1 MVIPLPPRSPAEAAS
16 RTRGTSGIDRLE
28 RRATRGPRHES
39 QATYPGAF
47 GRATRERSPIWPCSL
62 RGLPSHPGHPECWWA
77 LTPPFHPYREGR
89 LSPPARRSVFCG
101 TVLPVAGTGCYPA
114 QCPVE
119 FGLSSPRTFVRAAT
133 IRITPAEIDLSKAV
147 DRGATTRATIRLP
160 ATFGGR
166 MPGDITLDKEIP
178 HSVEAERSVLGAILI
193 ENTAI
198 NRAQEILREEDFY
211 REPHRK
217 IFKVMTD
224 LSEKTTAI
232 DPVTVK
238 DELSRSGD
246 LEAVGGPAY
255 IASLVDGVPR
265 SANVEYYARIVKEK
279 AILRSLIEAGGRI
292 VSTAYEAS
300 QDADD
305 ILDQSERMIF
315 QIAQDRLR
323 EGFVPMRAIADQSLK
338 AIERLAERRELI
350 TGLPTGY
357 RLLDEYTSGLQSAD
371 LIVLAAR
378 PGMGKTSFALN
389 IAQYAGVHGKRKVG
403 IFSLEMT
410 REQLFLRML
419 TGLARVDSHRLRTG
433 RLTKDEWKQL
443 TKAFGEL
450 AAAHAFIDDT
460 AGISILEMRAKS
472 RRLKLE
478 HGLDLVVIDYM
489 QLIRSRSR
497 FENRQ
502 QEMAEISR
510 SLKEL
515 AKELNVPVI
524 AISQLSRAPE
534 QRGEK
539 GRPQLSDLRESGAIE
554 QDADVVLLLY
564 REEMYKP
571 TEENRGIAKGIIA
584 KQRNGPTAE
593 FDMVF
598 SREYTRFEELERQ
611 PG

>member
-1 MVIPLPPRSPAEAAS
+1 
-16 RTRGTSGIDRLE
+16 
-28 RRATRGPRHES
+28 
-39 QATYPGAF
+39 
-47 GRATRERSPIWPCSL
+47 
-62 RGLPSHPGHPECWWA
+62 
-77 LTPPFHPYREGR
+77 
-89 LSPPARRSVFCG
+89 
-101 TVLPVAGTGCYPA
+101 
-114 QCPVE
+114 
-119 FGLSSPRTFVRAAT
+119 
-133 IRITPAEIDLSKAV
+133 
-147 DRGATTRATIRLP
+147 
-160 ATFGGR
+160 
-166 MPGDITLDKEIP
+166 MPGDITLEKDVP
-178 HSVEAERSVLGAILI
+178 QSVEAERSVLGAILI

-224 LSEKTTAI
+224 LSERTTAI

-238 DELSRSGD
+238 EELSRAGN

-279 AILRSLIEAGGRI
+279 SMLRNLIEAGGRI

-305 ILDQSERMIF
+305 ILDQSERLIF

-323 EGFVPMRAIADQSLK
+323 EGFVPMRTIADQSLK
-338 AIERLAERRELI
+338 AIERLAESRELI

-357 RLLDEYTSGLQSAD
+357 RQLDEYTSGLQPAD

-389 IAQYAGVHGKRKVG
+389 IAQHAGLPGGSRVG

-433 RLTKDEWKQL
+433 RLTKEDWKQL

-450 AAAHAFIDDT
+450 AAGNIFIDDS
-460 AGISILEMRAKS
+460 AGISVLEMRAKS

-478 HGLDLVVIDYM
+478 RGLDLVVVDYM

-502 QEMAEISR
+502 QEMSEISR

-524 AISQLSRAPE
+524 AVSQLSRAPE

-571 TEENRGIAKGIIA
+571 TEENRGIAKVIIA

-593 FDMVF
+593 FDMAF
-598 SREYTRFEELERQ
+598 IREYTRFEDLDKRKE
-611 PG
+611 

>member
-1 MVIPLPPRSPAEAAS
+1 M
-16 RTRGTSGIDRLE
+16 
-28 RRATRGPRHES
+28 
-39 QATYPGAF
+39 
-47 GRATRERSPIWPCSL
+47 
-62 RGLPSHPGHPECWWA
+62 PE
-77 LTPPFHPYREGR
+77 
-89 LSPPARRSVFCG
+89 
-101 TVLPVAGTGCYPA
+101 
-114 QCPVE
+114 
-119 FGLSSPRTFVRAAT
+119 
-133 IRITPAEIDLSKAV
+133 
-147 DRGATTRATIRLP
+147 
-160 ATFGGR
+160 
-166 MPGDITLDKEIP
+166 DITLEKDVP
-178 HSVEAERSVLGAILI
+178 QSVEAERSVLGAILI

-198 NRAQEILREEDFY
+198 NRAQEILRQEDFY

-224 LSEKTTAI
+224 LSERTTAI

-238 DELSRSGD
+238 EELSRAGD

-279 AILRSLIEAGGRI
+279 SMLRNLIEAGGRI

-305 ILDQSERMIF
+305 ILDQSERLIF

-323 EGFVPMRAIADQSLK
+323 EGFVPMRTIADQSLK
-338 AIERLAERRELI
+338 AIERLAESRELI

-357 RLLDEYTSGLQSAD
+357 RQLDEYTSGLQPAD

-389 IAQYAGVHGKRKVG
+389 VAQHAGLPGGSRVG

-433 RLTKDEWKQL
+433 RLTKEDWKQL

-450 AAAHAFIDDT
+450 AAGNIFIDDS
-460 AGISILEMRAKS
+460 AGISVLEMRAKS

-478 HGLDLVVIDYM
+478 RGLDLVVVDYM

-502 QEMAEISR
+502 QEMSEISR

-524 AISQLSRAPE
+524 AVSQLSRAPE

-571 TEENRGIAKGIIA
+571 TEENRGIAKVIIA

-593 FDMVF
+593 FDMAF
-598 SREYTRFEELERQ
+598 IREYTRFEDLDKRKE
-611 PG
+611 

>member
-1 MVIPLPPRSPAEAAS
+1 
-16 RTRGTSGIDRLE
+16 
-28 RRATRGPRHES
+28 
-39 QATYPGAF
+39 
-47 GRATRERSPIWPCSL
+47 
-62 RGLPSHPGHPECWWA
+62 
-77 LTPPFHPYREGR
+77 
-89 LSPPARRSVFCG
+89 
-101 TVLPVAGTGCYPA
+101 
-114 QCPVE
+114 
-119 FGLSSPRTFVRAAT
+119 
-133 IRITPAEIDLSKAV
+133 
-147 DRGATTRATIRLP
+147 
-160 ATFGGR
+160 
-166 MPGDITLDKEIP
+166 MPDVTLDKDIP
-178 HSVEAERSVLGAILI
+178 HSLEAERSVLGAILI

-198 NRAQEILREEDFY
+198 NRAQEILTEDDFF

-232 DPVTVK
+232 DAVTVK
-238 DELSRSGD
+238 DELLRSGHLD
-246 LEAVGGPAY
+246 MVGGPAY
-255 IASLVDGVPR
+255 IASLLDGVPR

-279 AILRSLIEAGGRI
+279 SILRNLIDAGGRI

-300 QDADD
+300 QDSDD

-315 QIAQDRLR
+315 QIAQDRMR
-323 EGFVPMRAIADQSLK
+323 EGFVPMKAIADQSLK
-338 AIERLAERRELI
+338 TIEQLAERRELI
-350 TGLPTGY
+350 TGLATGY
-357 RLLDEYTSGLQSAD
+357 KALDEYTSGLQASD

-389 IAQYAGVHGKRKVG
+389 IAQYVGLTTGKRVG

-433 RLTKDEWKQL
+433 RITKDEWKQL

-460 AGISILEMRAKS
+460 AGISVLEMRAKS

-478 HGLDLVVIDYM
+478 QGLDLLVIDYM
-489 QLIRSRSR
+489 QLIRNRSR

-524 AISQLSRAPE
+524 AVSQLSRAPE

-571 TEENRGIAKGIIA
+571 TEENRGIAKIIIA
-584 KQRNGPTAE
+584 KQRNGPTTD
-593 FDMVF
+593 FDMAF
-598 SREYTRFEELERQ
+598 IREYTRFEDLERH